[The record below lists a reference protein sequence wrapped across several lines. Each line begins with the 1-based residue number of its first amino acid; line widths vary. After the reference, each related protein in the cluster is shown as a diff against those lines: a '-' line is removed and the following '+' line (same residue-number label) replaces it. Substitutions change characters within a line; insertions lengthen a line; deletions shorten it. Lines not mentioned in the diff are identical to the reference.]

1 MTKSFFLFFILLLIP
16 ITACTPES
24 ATVPFPTAIV
34 HSTEKPATVA
44 PTEVS
49 TSPPEEPDA
58 IHLRIEFQSTSDW
71 SDLTFLSPENIF
83 GVNLLSVEGDHTDY
97 EITPERASISQLSAN
112 AEKGDRIGI
121 TFDLHL
127 DPEALGNPLF
137 VLLERGDL
145 NASMLKIYHVH
156 NDDLF
161 QVQEIIHNRMVLDQL

>member
-1 MTKSFFLFFILLLIP
+1 MGIMTKSFFLFIILLLIP

-83 GVNLLSVEGDHTDY
+83 GVKLLSVEGDHTDY
-97 EITPERASISQLSAN
+97 EITPERVSISQPSAN
-112 AEKGDRIGI
+112 AEKGNRVGI

-127 DPEALGNPLF
+127 DPEALGNPQF

-145 NASMLKIYHVH
+145 NASMLKIYHVQ
-156 NDDLF
+156 NDELF
-161 QVQEIIHNRMVLDQL
+161 